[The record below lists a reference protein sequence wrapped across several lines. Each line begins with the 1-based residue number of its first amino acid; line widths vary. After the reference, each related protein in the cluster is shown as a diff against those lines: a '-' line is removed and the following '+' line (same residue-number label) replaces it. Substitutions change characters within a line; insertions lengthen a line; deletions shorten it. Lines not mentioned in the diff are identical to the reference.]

1 MYLCALALSTGTM
14 SDSST
19 GFCFD
24 IHSVSWIGRRANQE
38 DFHVVK
44 FYEKSSEMLAVVSD
58 GMGGHNCGEVA
69 SALAVNSFVSSF
81 EALECGSDPQERL
94 RLSLHRSNEAL
105 ARYVK
110 GHPESQGMGCT
121 LLACLF
127 TRNELSWVSVGDTGL
142 WLVGVRGIS
151 RLNQDHSMRVVVDEA
166 VRQGRLSPEEAS
178 LFPNRNALRSAISG
192 ESIDLIDL
200 ASRPIETGG
209 HDVLVLAS
217 DGLETLTLDELNVT
231 VRGYGSVSSESL
243 AGKILEAV
251 REKDAPRQDNL
262 TAIVIRGLKI
272 LEQNPAAFSIWESV
286 KVFLKIPVKTRADKK
301 LIWMHGLNILN
312 ISRD

>member
-14 SDSST
+14 SDSPT

-24 IHSVSWIGRRANQE
+24 IHSVSWIGRRSNQE
-38 DFHVVK
+38 DFSVVK
-44 FYEKSSEMLAVVSD
+44 FYEKSSEILAVVSD

-81 EALECGSDPQERL
+81 ETSECGSDPQGRL
-94 RLSLHRSNEAL
+94 RLSLHRANEAL
-105 ARYVK
+105 ASYVE

-127 TRNELSWVSVGDTGL
+127 TRNKLSWVSVGDTGL
-142 WLVGVRGIS
+142 WVVGARGIS
-151 RLNQDHSMRVVVDEA
+151 RLNEDHSMRVVVDEA
-166 VRQGRLSPEEAS
+166 VRQGRMSPEEAS

-192 ESIDLIDL
+192 ESIDLTDL
-200 ASRPIETGG
+200 DSRPIEMGG
-209 HDVLVLAS
+209 HDVLILAS
-217 DGLETLTLDELNVT
+217 DGLETLTLDELNFT
-231 VRGYGSVSSESL
+231 VRRHGSDSSESL

-262 TAIVIRGLKI
+262 TAIVVRGLKI
-272 LEQNPAAFSIWESV
+272 FEQNPAAFSIWESV
-286 KVFLKIPVKTRADKK
+286 KFFFRNPSKN
-301 LIWMHGLNILN
+301 W
-312 ISRD
+312 SR